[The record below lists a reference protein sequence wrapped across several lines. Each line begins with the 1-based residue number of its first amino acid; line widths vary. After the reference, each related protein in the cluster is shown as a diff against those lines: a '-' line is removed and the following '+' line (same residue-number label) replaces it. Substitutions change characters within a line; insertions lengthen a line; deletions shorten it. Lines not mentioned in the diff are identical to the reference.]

1 MASQVKCE
9 LCGELYGG
17 LRGKFVCVTDMDN
30 MEHLV
35 HHFGNRIL
43 DYVMNQVVQGTHL
56 EEHVLNVAY
65 IQLGGDKNTDGGS
78 CGELSS
84 KSGSNRGTYS
94 GSRGGSRSESGSN
107 GNTVAW

>member
-84 KSGSNRGTYS
+84 KSGSNRGTCGTLVLY
-94 GSRGGSRSESGSN
+94 
-107 GNTVAW
+107 VKIM